1 VGLVDVGR
9 ADGRLVVAVQAG
21 PCAANRCLARDALGQ
36 DYHARLERNYVT
48 WVRHYVNY
56 SGPGPAHQVAD
67 FTGPFSVEAWLFAA
81 GRRPVPFLRPVKRVA
96 Y

>member
-1 VGLVDVGR
+1 
-9 ADGRLVVAVQAG
+9 
-21 PCAANRCLARDALGQ
+21 
-36 DYHARLERNYVT
+36 VT